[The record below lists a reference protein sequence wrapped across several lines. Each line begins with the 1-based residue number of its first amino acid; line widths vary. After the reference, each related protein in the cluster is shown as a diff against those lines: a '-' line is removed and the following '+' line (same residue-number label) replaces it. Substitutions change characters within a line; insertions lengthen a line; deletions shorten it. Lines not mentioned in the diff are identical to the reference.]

1 MDSFQKRTTYLINA
15 PCTLHHF
22 SSSLIKHRLHICLIV
37 SHPRRGA
44 IQKFKI
50 LTDQFS
56 FLAFCILSSDFV
68 VNAGM
73 IWVTFEFDIF
83 LYLHFVID
91 LALHTP
97 GNIRNCKM
105 LFDWL
110 VIPNALI
117 MHYVLCYSYRLSNIV
132 PCIFFISSPT
142 ILLLC

>member
-1 MDSFQKRTTYLINA
+1 MLLREQYSQKA
-15 PCTLHHF
+15 PT
-22 SSSLIKHRLHICLIV
+22 SSSPIIMTKLSISRDLCGQVSGEENLFKCPIYSPPLNIIKHCLHVCLIV

-105 LFDWL
+105 LFD
-110 VIPNALI
+110 
-117 MHYVLCYSYRLSNIV
+117 
-132 PCIFFISSPT
+132 
-142 ILLLC
+142 

>member
-1 MDSFQKRTTYLINA
+1 MLLLEQYQMLNTILASSFFALPNCQSVDAL
-15 PCTLHHF
+15 CTLHHF
-22 SSSLIKHRLHICLIV
+22 SSSLIKHRLHVCLIV

-105 LFDWL
+105 LFDCL
-110 VIPNALI
+110 KYQ
-117 MHYVLCYSYRLSNIV
+117 MLS
-132 PCIFFISSPT
+132 
-142 ILLLC
+142 